1 MSGLGVDTL
10 LSTAQGANPATL
22 AARARSAGP
31 ARPGTAEATSEAQ
44 AREFEAVFLTTML
57 QSMFAGLDEDAGT
70 WGGGTGSD
78 AWRGMLVEQY
88 ADTIARSGG
97 IGIGDSIKRELLAL
111 QEGVA
116 Q

>member
-1 MSGLGVDTL
+1 MDVPSLDL
-10 LSTAQGANPATL
+10 TL
-22 AARARSAGP
+22 ASARARAAQQLPASARLAGV
-31 ARPGTAEATSEAQ
+31 PGTDVDATAL
-44 AREFEAVFLTTML
+44 EFESVYLNTML

-97 IGIGDSIKRELLAL
+97 IGISDSIKRELLAL
-111 QEGVA
+111 QEGA
-116 Q
+116 AR